1 MTGVN
6 KYISECHDAPVRVAG
21 DSFGEGT
28 NHYVCIECKEPC
40 DFYAEFQKPVPTP
53 PNPNNEIEAE
63 LREQITTIKNRL
75 AGRIETHRKVARL
88 SHWSNSEL
96 EQVIKEDG
104 WIFED
109 EMLALMEAHT
119 QEQIRLARLDELLHV
134 YDTDALY
141 FYDDKEDSTTVG
153 RRIKELRDSA
163 TEYLDK
169 SVKGDK

>member
-1 MTGVN
+1 M
-6 KYISECHDAPVRVAG
+6 
-21 DSFGEGT
+21 
-28 NHYVCIECKEPC
+28 
-40 DFYAEFQKPVPTP
+40 TP

-63 LREQITTIKNRL
+63 LRELKNQLGWLIQR
-75 AGRIETHRKVARL
+75 AGEGNENSVKFHR
-88 SHWSNSEL
+88 
-96 EQVIKEDG
+96 EQVLQ
-104 WIFED
+104 WVQ
-109 EMLALMEAHT
+109 AHT

>member
-1 MTGVN
+1 M
-6 KYISECHDAPVRVAG
+6 
-21 DSFGEGT
+21 
-28 NHYVCIECKEPC
+28 
-40 DFYAEFQKPVPTP
+40 TP

-63 LREQITTIKNRL
+63 LRELMPSQKVHEILIDVRHRDKGVSEAYDEIVSL
-75 AGRIETHRKVARL
+75 IEPFIA
-88 SHWSNSEL
+88 
-96 EQVIKEDG
+96 
-104 WIFED
+104 
-109 EMLALMEAHT
+109 AHT

>member
-63 LREQITTIKNRL
+63 LRELKNQLGWLIQR
-75 AGRIETHRKVARL
+75 AGEGNENSVKFHR
-88 SHWSNSEL
+88 
-96 EQVIKEDG
+96 EQVLQ
-104 WIFED
+104 WVQ
-109 EMLALMEAHT
+109 AHT
-119 QEQIRLARLDELLHV
+119 QEQIRLARIDTEDNSLRTSRLTYIIDMLTDFDRKTALDSRNQEIVNMLI
-134 YDTDALY
+134 
-141 FYDDKEDSTTVG
+141 EDESNAID
-153 RRIKELRDSA
+153 RIKAL
-163 TEYLDK
+163 TNK
-169 SVKGDK
+169 GKGDK